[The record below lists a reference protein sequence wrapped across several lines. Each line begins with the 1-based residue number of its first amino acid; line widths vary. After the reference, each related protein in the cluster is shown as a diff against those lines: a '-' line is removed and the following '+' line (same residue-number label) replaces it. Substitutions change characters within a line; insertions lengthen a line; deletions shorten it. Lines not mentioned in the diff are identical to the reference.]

1 VPVAKQA
8 STKKIG
14 PAGVDH
20 ETILQ
25 TLLDDL
31 QEGIIVC
38 CPDGTITLFNK
49 AAADIFGGEK
59 SIQPVDS
66 LYNLC
71 LKAPVTHAL
80 NLLHYRRQAAGDR
93 DAEPSSVQ
101 FINATPDK
109 KIFLRCRLCFL
120 SSPGNSSFVVFF
132 EDVSHW
138 YTPDD
143 LLFTK
148 IDEFRGPMTNLR
160 AAVENLTEHPE
171 MSPVMRS
178 AFENVLVQESL
189 NLTEAFTSLE
199 KACNYLIQTQSHLIE
214 IHSDVLFGFI
224 ANHFASKT
232 VTLEA
237 EPDPSA
243 AIKVDSYGLLLV
255 LEHLAQK
262 IIKKKRLTGLIC
274 KAHTG
279 KQFAYFDFLWTGDVM
294 PTAAVESLL
303 QEKIKKSVGDMTVV
317 AILHAMGGDIWSQQ
331 YDPARSILRLA
342 LPLSRG
348 PEK

>member
-1 VPVAKQA
+1 VGAAKRA

-14 PAGVDH
+14 PADVDH

-49 AAADIFGGEK
+49 AASDIFGGEK
-59 SIQPVDS
+59 LIQIGAS

-71 LKAPVTHAL
+71 RKAPVAHAL
-80 NLLHYRRQAAGDR
+80 NLLYYRRQAAGDR

-101 FINATPDK
+101 FITATQDNK
-109 KIFLRCRLCFL
+109 NFLRCRLCFL
-120 SSPGNSSFVVFF
+120 SSPDNSSFVIFF

-189 NLTEAFTSLE
+189 NLTDAFAALE
-199 KACNYLIQTQSHLIE
+199 KTCNYLIQTQSHLVE
-214 IHSDVLFGFI
+214 LNSEVLFGFM
-224 ANHFASKT
+224 ANHFTGKT

-237 EPDPSA
+237 EPDPA
-243 AIKVDSYGLLLV
+243 AAVKVDSYGLLLV

-262 IIKKKRLTGLIC
+262 IMKKKRLTSLIC

-279 KQFAYFDFLWTGDVM
+279 KQFVYFDFLWTGEIM
-294 PTAAVESLL
+294 PSTEVESLL
-303 QEKIKKSVGDMTVV
+303 QEKIERSVGDMSVV
-317 AILHAMGGDIWSQQ
+317 AILRTMGGDMWSQKH
-331 YDPARSILRLA
+331 DSPRSILRLA
-342 LPLSRG
+342 LPLARG